1 MSQGP
6 VRVPESPAPLDP
18 ELPELPLE
26 LEPPPEPLLE
36 PELPVDVEP
45 SLDVEPPL
53 VPELPELELALGP
66 ELPLEPEA
74 PVEEPEP
81 EVVPESSPV
90 ELPFEE
96 SEDEHELAIAPAV
109 IASKSRRQTMGD
121 VLGRR
126 PSQGP
131 QPEAVGPS
139 SPIRHDRGHIGG
151 PHGPSVRS
159 GCLQHPGA
167 PAFAAEMR
175 DVDDGLLRRQPLP
188 RSMHTPW
195 LLAVPTAMAT
205 WRSGGA
211 DSQANDDAAQTNI
224 VATGYG
230 R

>member
-26 LEPPPEPLLE
+26 LDPPPKPLLE

-66 ELPLEPEA
+66 ELPLEH
-74 PVEEPEP
+74 
-81 EVVPESSPV
+81 
-90 ELPFEE
+90 

-121 VLGRR
+121 VRGRR
-126 PSQGP
+126 PSRGP

-159 GCLQHPGA
+159 GCLQASPCA
-167 PAFAAEMR
+167 S
-175 DVDDGLLRRQPLP
+175 LRR
-188 RSMHTPW
+188 R
-195 LLAVPTAMAT
+195 
-205 WRSGGA
+205 
-211 DSQANDDAAQTNI
+211 DA
-224 VATGYG
+224 
-230 R
+230 